1 MKEERYDFVA
11 FEDANGVS
19 VFPCCVLCVA
29 VVDAYVVVVVSVVF
43 QRSLFPW
50 NNNTFYL
57 T

>member
-11 FEDANGVS
+11 IEDANGVS
-19 VFPCCVLCVA
+19 VFLCCVLCVA
-29 VVDAYVVVVVSVVF
+29 VVVDAYVVVASVVF

-50 NNNTFYL
+50 NNNTCYL